1 MDEAVA
7 IASYTFDLGIN
18 SNHTEGCDSL
28 FYVLNF
34 VLRGRLG
41 PKVHALTPYL
51 ASLMRGLSKLP
62 AVEELVYR
70 GVPACNLDIV
80 HDKYKEGVRIH
91 WTAFTSTSSDIIKA
105 KEFAQG
111 PGGIIFR
118 IRAVQG
124 RRVAAYSA
132 KRSEDEVKCLMVNC
146 PMDK

>member
-1 MDEAVA
+1 M
-7 IASYTFDLGIN
+7 
-18 SNHTEGCDSL
+18 
-28 FYVLNF
+28 
-34 VLRGRLG
+34 
-41 PKVHALTPYL
+41 HALTPYL
-51 ASLMRGLSKLP
+51 AYLMRGLSKLP

-132 KRSEDEVKCLMVNC
+132 KRSEDEVECLKVNC
-146 PMDK
+146 PIDK